1 MKLTGLFVLFLVAIL
16 FSSPLVSQSFADVI
30 PPKQQMKLDYTA
42 EQIICAEG
50 LVKITKASSGNVS
63 CVKPESAEKL
73 SQMGWAKK
81 LTDQNLEEI
90 KTKKVTKGQAAG
102 TINKLFTVKQLSP
115 SKTSATSTS
124 ISGYAFIFD
133 ACANDKVIRTPEIYV
148 TSDSETK
155 QVKLGSMINANSCY
169 TSSVLIKA
177 ANPESI
183 TAKLLNKGGISEKIS
198 SLETKVADLKSQIK
212 TLKQTLPK
220 TEENPNPETINN
232 IISLKK
238 ELNDVQDQ
246 LRRYLVALYVPPNVK
261 VSKIDFPKSITGQPL
276 TGMTTNLISV
286 SESVVVPVSS
296 NPDLKR
302 FNVVFEAC
310 SGMEPIR
317 VPVITVDSDSDSVDV
332 KLIDRI
338 IPESCQVGIGKINAV
353 DSDTIIVSIS
363 ENSSISTQISSL
375 EKHVDELQLQ
385 LGEKRKS
392 LGVLV
397 SKQLDSTGEEAAA
410 QLALDISDL
419 RKELLETRTKLYGV
433 MLGL

>member
-1 MKLTGLFVLFLVAIL
+1 MKFSNLLVFSLVAIL
-16 FSSPLVSQSFADVI
+16 FSSPLASQSFADVI
-30 PPKQQMKLDYTA
+30 PPKQQMKLDFTA
-42 EQIICAEG
+42 EQIICSEG

-115 SKTSATSTS
+115 SKTSAASTS

-169 TSSVLIKA
+169 TTSVLIKA

-183 TAKLLNKGGISEKIS
+183 SAKLLNKGGISEKIS
-198 SLETKVADLKSQIK
+198 SLESQVADLKSQIK

-220 TEENPNPETINN
+220 TEENPNPETINS

-246 LRRYLVALYVPPNVK
+246 LRRYLVALYVLPNVK

-296 NPDLKR
+296 SPDLKR

-310 SGMEPIR
+310 SGMESIR
-317 VPVITVDSDSDSVDV
+317 VPVITMDSDSDSVDV

-353 DSDTIIVSIS
+353 DSETIIVSIS
-363 ENSSISTQISSL
+363 ENASISTQISSL

-397 SKQLDSTGEEAAA
+397 SKQLDSVGEEDAA

-419 RKELLETRTKLYGV
+419 RKELLETRTKLYGM